1 MCSNEKQIRLEL
13 AKQRCLQCLY
23 SGSRLLS
30 QLCPQRCSERRN
42 PSCEIPFFPLPVHLL
57 PYLWGHQPFRGVVCT
72 PAGSW
77 AGQCLLA
84 GPCCA
89 DRALHNP
96 CSRCQPISQPISP
109 QLQLLPNLCKGRRS
123 DFSCDIFVGS
133 PGGCRQPSQTVT

>member
-1 MCSNEKQIRLEL
+1 MRSKSDWSLQSSAASSAFIL
-13 AKQRCLQCLY
+13 AGGSFPSSALRDAQR
-23 SGSRLLS
+23 GET
-30 QLCPQRCSERRN
+30 P
-42 PSCEIPFFPLPVHLL
+42 PCEIPFFPLPVHLL
-57 PYLWGHQPFRGVVCT
+57 LYLWGHQPFRGVFST
-72 PAGSW
+72 PAGTW
-77 AGQCLLA
+77 AGQCWLA

-109 QLQLLPNLCKGRRS
+109 QLQLLPNLCKGRSS